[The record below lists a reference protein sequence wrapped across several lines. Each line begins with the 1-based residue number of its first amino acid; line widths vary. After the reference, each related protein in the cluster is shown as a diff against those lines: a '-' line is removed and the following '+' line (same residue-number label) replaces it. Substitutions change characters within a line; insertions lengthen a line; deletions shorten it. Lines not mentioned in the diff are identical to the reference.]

1 MKRNG
6 RVAGIVL
13 LLALFAATAD
23 PIRASGWQGRDES
36 GGGRGFWAVLWQRA
50 VCWIERSCIAADRAE
65 AIESRGGGP
74 RSIFAD
80 NGSCV
85 DPNGSPGPR
94 VCAQSQAIEPH

>member
-50 VCWIERSCIAADRAE
+50 VCWIERSCIEADRAAAQKGRE
-65 AIESRGGGP
+65 GGLGA
-74 RSIFAD
+74 IFAQE
-80 NGSCV
+80 GSCI
-85 DPNGSPGPR
+85 DPNGRPAGAIC
-94 VCAQSQAIEPH
+94 VHSQAHER